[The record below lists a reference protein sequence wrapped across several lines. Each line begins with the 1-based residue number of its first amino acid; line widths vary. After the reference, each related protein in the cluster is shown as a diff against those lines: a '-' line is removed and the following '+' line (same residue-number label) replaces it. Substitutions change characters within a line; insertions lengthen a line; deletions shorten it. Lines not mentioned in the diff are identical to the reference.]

1 MAPMRPAPIG
11 EATNETSLRAG
22 EQMGLDLTTPAP
34 RLLAPCRG
42 RAPAP
47 RRTLT
52 TIALDRLIASTETTL
67 AEVASSRLPESYLV
81 AARRT
86 LMSAR
91 EAPDNGVRAQR
102 LAPLAQQISDSWPND
117 STLGVEILTYAQGLR
132 TS

>member
-1 MAPMRPAPIG
+1 MAPTRPAPIS

-22 EQMGLDLTTPAP
+22 AQMGWDLTTPP
-34 RLLAPCRG
+34 SLLLAPRRG

-52 TIALDRLIASTETTL
+52 TMALDRLIASTETAL
-67 AEVASSRLPESYLV
+67 AEVASRRLPESYLV

-91 EAPDNGVRAQR
+91 EARDNGVRAQR
-102 LAPLAQQISDSWPND
+102 LAPLAQQISDSWPHD
-117 STLGVEILTYAQGLR
+117 STLGVKILTYVQGLR